1 MSKHSTNGFTLIEL
15 MVTISIMVILVTMA
29 VPSLQA
35 LIERNAVAGQV
46 DSLVSSLITARSEAI
61 KRNTI
66 VVMCR
71 SNNPEAAS
79 PTCAGSGTGWES
91 GWIVFADRGGGVT
104 QYNPSA
110 GDVLIHTQGVLAGVG
125 AIQQRSY
132 QLITFRPTGVIT
144 GARTEFTV
152 KSKSQTTD
160 RQRRVCLDT
169 TGRPRQINNSMDTCY

>member
-71 SNNPEAAS
+71 SNNPEMLQRLRQVQDS
-79 PTCAGSGTGWES
+79 
-91 GWIVFADRGGGVT
+91 
-104 QYNPSA
+104 
-110 GDVLIHTQGVLAGVG
+110 HTP
-125 AIQQRSY
+125 R
-132 QLITFRPTGVIT
+132 
-144 GARTEFTV
+144 
-152 KSKSQTTD
+152 
-160 RQRRVCLDT
+160 
-169 TGRPRQINNSMDTCY
+169 RPRRLPHQDNVP